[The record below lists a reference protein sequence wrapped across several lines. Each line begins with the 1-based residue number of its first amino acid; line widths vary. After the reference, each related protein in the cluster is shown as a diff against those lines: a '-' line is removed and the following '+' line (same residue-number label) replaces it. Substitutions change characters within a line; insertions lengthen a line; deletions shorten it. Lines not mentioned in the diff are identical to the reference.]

1 MPLYHICIEF
11 PPDFR
16 PFLEEL
22 IRTQQF
28 SEFVDSHIFEVGRD
42 PGKRRV
48 LERGSEIGRIMT
60 FLMNTYRCLIISNTI
75 YYL

>member
-1 MPLYHICIEF
+1 MIMHMVLTAVQLFIHVPVLKYSFLEF

-22 IRTQQF
+22 VRTQHF

-42 PGKRRV
+42 PG
-48 LERGSEIGRIMT
+48 
-60 FLMNTYRCLIISNTI
+60 
-75 YYL
+75 